1 MIPALLIL
9 MITIVIHNMYR
20 LYRYIMYAW
29 MINGPKKLPPGDP
42 ARESSRKIFGHP
54 AGLRLREYLNRK
66 PSFFTSNHRGSCK
79 CSLRAMLGDMWR
91 YNMIYGYNMVYI

>member
-1 MIPALLIL
+1 MLPALLIL

-20 LYRYIMYAW
+20 YIMYAW
-29 MINGPKKLPPGDP
+29 MIKGPNKLPPGDP

-54 AGLRLREYLNRK
+54 AAGLRLREYLNRK
-66 PSFFTSNHRGSCK
+66 PSFLPPILGGSCK
-79 CSLRAMLGDMWR
+79 CSLRATLGDMWR

>member
-20 LYRYIMYAW
+20 YIMYAW
-29 MINGPKKLPPGDP
+29 MIKGPNKLPPGDP

-54 AGLRLREYLNRK
+54 AAD
-66 PSFFTSNHRGSCK
+66 C
-79 CSLRAMLGDMWR
+79 W
-91 YNMIYGYNMVYI
+91 